1 MLFIVVRSKLE
12 IKKKGIILL
21 IFKSLWYNKKKEKK
35 DKTTVL

>member
-21 IFKSLWYNKKKEKK
+21 ILKVCGIIKKRKER
-35 DKTTVL
+35 